1 MTPLAAVGLRCEQ
14 RHARPSALKHA
25 AASRSSARQTSRRPS
40 RVGMGTFVQFQFLY
54 VISFH
59 VLEISPSIFL
69 SYQLLLCCLEFRI
82 IRVLSYQPLRVL
94 DLLVPTQENNKNL

>member
-25 AASRSSARQTSRRPS
+25 AASRSSSRTRQTSRRPS

-59 VLEISPSIFL
+59 VLEISTYIFL
-69 SYQLLLCCLEFRI
+69 SYQLLLCCLDFRF
-82 IRVLSYQPLRVL
+82 VLFSKPLRVL
-94 DLLVPTQENNKNL
+94 DLLVPTQENNKQR

>member
-1 MTPLAAVGLRCEQ
+1 MTPLAAVELRCEQ

-25 AASRSSARQTSRRPS
+25 AASRSYSGTRQTSRRPS

-59 VLEISPSIFL
+59 VLEIYTSIFL
-69 SYQLLLCCLEFRI
+69 SYQLLLCCLDFRF
-82 IRVLSYQPLRVL
+82 VLFPSLYVFL
-94 DLLVPTQENNKNL
+94 DLLVPTQENNKKR